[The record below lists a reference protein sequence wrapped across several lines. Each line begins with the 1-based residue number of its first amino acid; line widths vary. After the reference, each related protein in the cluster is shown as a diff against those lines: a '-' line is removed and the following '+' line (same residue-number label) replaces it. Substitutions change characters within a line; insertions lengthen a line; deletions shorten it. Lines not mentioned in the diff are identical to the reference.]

1 MNTKIYKRVL
11 SLTNEL
17 LAAAQ
22 EENQTTFDS
31 HYSEL
36 KQLCEDN
43 EASDKDH
50 PVQWETLA
58 DFTDDLT
65 LAVTIYEQALVKAEA
80 INSKDFRS
88 SISYSIATLKVEL
101 GDETGAI
108 EHLEKAKI
116 SCNKIADKE
125 LKAEIHDLLEKL
137 TGVTA
142 DSNVEAK
149 LETES
154 ETKLETTS
162 EPQSEAKAKVKANTT
177 SKATPYVNSDIYPD
191 L

>member
-11 SLTNEL
+11 FLTDNL

-22 EENQTTFDS
+22 QKNQKRFDGF
-31 HYSEL
+31 YLEL

-43 EASDKDH
+43 EKSDKDH

-58 DFTDDLT
+58 DFTDDLD
-65 LAVTIYEQALVKAEA
+65 LAVTIYQQALVKAEA

-88 SISYSIATLKVEL
+88 SIGFSIAALKVEL
-101 GDETGAI
+101 GDEAGAI
-108 EHLEKAKI
+108 EHLEQAKI

-137 TGVTA
+137 
-142 DSNVEAK
+142 
-149 LETES
+149 
-154 ETKLETTS
+154 
-162 EPQSEAKAKVKANTT
+162 KA
-177 SKATPYVNSDIYPD
+177 S
-191 L
+191 